1 MELLLK
7 RGRMEM
13 GDIFAYRY
21 DDVTM
26 ENQPDGT
33 MLVTATIAVTDGET
47 VEHAQPTIIA
57 TRDGGTSTPV
67 PVFGGQKRIRLTG
80 ISGNDS
86 QARLEILP
94 SAEEEAQIA
103 VTASV
108 STKPFIYLLWIG
120 AIAASLGCFLAMRAM
135 HSSK

>member
-1 MELLLK
+1 
-7 RGRMEM
+7 MEM
-13 GDIFAYRY
+13 GEIFAYRY

-33 MLVTATIAVTDGET
+33 MLVPAT
-47 VEHAQPTIIA
+47 
-57 TRDGGTSTPV
+57 
-67 PVFGGQKRIRLTG
+67 
-80 ISGNDS
+80 
-86 QARLEILP
+86 
-94 SAEEEAQIA
+94 IA